1 MDEIKPY
8 HLQYYHE
15 KVLVEL
21 NFKKTK
27 HTKWNYLASCG
38 QAESNADIDKRTRKI
53 THRIAELFSL
63 IKENQ
68 SDR

>member
-1 MDEIKPY
+1 M
-8 HLQYYHE
+8 
-15 KVLVEL
+15 VLLFLHVSVG
-21 NFKKTK
+21 
-27 HTKWNYLASCG
+27 SCG
-38 QAESNADIDKRTRKI
+38 QAESNGDIDKRTRKI